1 VTFFAP
7 SLALMLLAL
16 AGFVALDLWR
26 RRTSRERPAAACLA
40 ALCAVAFVA
49 HLGALRRGEGGG
61 AAVVLP
67 APHYHELFHYYVG
80 TKYFA
85 ELGYEGLYDAAVLA
99 DHEDDP
105 EHFAPQ
111 RAMRDLATNRIVP
124 RSRAVA
130 RAAEIRAPFTPE
142 RWDAFR
148 GDVDVFRQASL
159 ERWRARGP
167 VIDHGY
173 NGTPLV
179 TAILGGLAAQPWLGT
194 RDYLGLVS
202 LLDPYLL
209 ALFAA
214 ALAGL
219 EGAFVALSFLFFAF
233 ANPLNEYGFTGGG
246 YLRTDYL
253 LALAAGFVALRRG
266 ARASAGAFLAVAA
279 ALRLFPVA
287 VYGCLLLR
295 DLAGPGWRARLR
307 ANARLHA
314 GFAAAALA
322 ILTVGSLV
330 PTPDGRNAWL
340 ACADNI
346 RKHTSAPSANLVSL
360 SAIVAYAPEKDRL
373 TFGRSPA
380 SLESE
385 ATGEA
390 PFDWIAE
397 TRRVLA
403 ERRWYHA
410 AAALVLVTAAL
421 LALRRVGAAE
431 VLFPALLIVFAIL
444 PVSHYYWA
452 LLALVPLSVSGR
464 SRIPAGLAVT
474 CAAFALAVWPGLLDA
489 HIDLRFA
496 LLSLALGAFLLAAT
510 AALALRRTRRVPLAG
525 AAACVAL
532 LGCSEA
538 PLPAETLDAELPI
551 EGDRY
556 ESETFGFAIE
566 KPADWVFLRGSS
578 LLRDGDGRAEDR
590 WEMWENLRKP
600 ALTPLVA
607 IAPRADADPTRD
619 PILRVHVI
627 PIDRAEGER
636 GIAMLTSIPST
647 GVVETFSYSRQRDP
661 HTDFS
666 IVTPAAPLQVAG
678 LDGAGILI
686 RYAMPASDGEPPG
699 PDGKPVP
706 KGVEERL
713 WHVRR
718 GEQFWYFSQLGP
730 EPLSPESLARFEEI
744 LRSVQFED

>member
-1 VTFFAP
+1 VTFSAP
-7 SLALMLLAL
+7 SLALMLAAL
-16 AGFVALDLWR
+16 AGFVALDVWR
-26 RRTSRERPAAACLA
+26 RRTALGARAAAACLA
-40 ALCAVAFVA
+40 ALCGVAFVA
-49 HLGALRRGEGGG
+49 HLGALRSGEAGGLT
-61 AAVVLP
+61 VVVP
-67 APHYHELFHYYVG
+67 APHYHELFHYYLG

-99 DHEDDP
+99 DHEDDAS
-105 EHFAPQ
+105 HFTPQ

-124 RSRAVA
+124 RSHAVE

-148 GDVDVFRQASL
+148 RDVDVFRQATL
-159 ERWRARGP
+159 AEWRARGP

-179 TAILGGLAAQPWLGT
+179 TAILGGLAAQPWLDT

-219 EGAFVALSFLFFAF
+219 EGAFLALSFLFFAF

-253 LALAAGFVALRRG
+253 LALAAALVALRRG
-266 ARASAGAFLAVAA
+266 ARAPAGVLLAVAA

-287 VYGCLLLR
+287 IYGCLLLR
-295 DLAGPGWRARLR
+295 DLAGPGWRVRLR

-314 GFAAAALA
+314 GFAAGTLA
-322 ILTVGSLV
+322 ILAIGSLV

-340 ACADNI
+340 ACADNM

-373 TFGRSPA
+373 TFGHAPEVLEPSAPGEPA
-380 SLESE
+380 
-385 ATGEA
+385 
-390 PFDWIAE
+390 FDWIAE

-410 AAALVLVTAAL
+410 AAALALVTFAL
-421 LALRRVGAAE
+421 WASRRIDSAE
-431 VLFPALLIVFAIL
+431 ALFPALLIVFAML

-452 LLALVPLSVSGR
+452 LLALVPLAVPER
-464 SRIPAGLAVT
+464 SRIPVGLAVT
-474 CAAFALAVWPGLLDA
+474 CAAFALTVWPGLLDA
-489 HIDLRFA
+489 RIDLRFA
-496 LLSLALGAFLLAAT
+496 LLSTALGAFLVAAI
-510 AALALRRTRRVPLAG
+510 AALALRGRRRAG
-525 AAACVAL
+525 AFAAVVSCVAL

-538 PLPAETLDAELPI
+538 PLPDDTQDAELPI
-551 EGDRY
+551 DGDTY
-556 ESETFGFAIE
+556 ESELFGFSIE

-578 LLRDGDGRAEDR
+578 LLRDGDDRAEDR
-590 WEMWENLRKP
+590 WQMWENLRTP

-607 IAPRADADPTRD
+607 IAPRADADPTTD

-627 PIDRAEGER
+627 PIDRAEGPR
-636 GIAMLTSIPST
+636 GVDYLLSAQPL
-647 GVVETFSYSRQRDP
+647 GVVETFSYSRQRNP
-661 HTDFS
+661 DFS
-666 IVTPAAPLQVAG
+666 IVEPASPVKVGG
-678 LDGAGILI
+678 LEGAGILV
-686 RYAMPASDGEPPG
+686 RYTLPG
-699 PDGKPVP
+699 PDNQPGKHVQ
-706 KGVEERL
+706 ERL

-718 GEQFWYFSQLGP
+718 GEEFWYFNQLGP
-730 EPLSPESLARFEEI
+730 EPLSPETRARFEEI
-744 LRSVQFED
+744 LRSVKFED